1 MIGDTNRPPRPA
13 VQLRRVEELMLSVE
27 REKQQLSKAL
37 TEKRNIKL
45 EMKQL
50 QADNSR
56 LQSQKNP
63 PLVRELRG
71 SIADLEEGVR
81 RLERE
86 LAESRRSEDAQRIR
100 AMNEEKSAKRIQN
113 AASNSEQERM
123 TAVAAAEELVRTAQA
138 AEGEAVRSCA
148 AATSDLERFRR
159 YCEELKATAAK
170 LEEERNLAEVIAT
183 SAVNEAA
190 EEAAAAKA
198 EAAAMK
204 KLRDQAQEAVDDGDA
219 SDIGFLE
226 SLKTVEASTLRA
238 AGKAARELAKA
249 QRVLDAHTANL
260 SLRSISEDEWHTSPV
275 FLYTTKCLSLLS
287 LSI

>member
-1 MIGDTNRPPRPA
+1 
-13 VQLRRVEELMLSVE
+13 MLSVE

-170 LEEERNLAEVIAT
+170 L
-183 SAVNEAA
+183 
-190 EEAAAAKA
+190 
-198 EAAAMK
+198 
-204 KLRDQAQEAVDDGDA
+204 
-219 SDIGFLE
+219 
-226 SLKTVEASTLRA
+226 
-238 AGKAARELAKA
+238 
-249 QRVLDAHTANL
+249 
-260 SLRSISEDEWHTSPV
+260 
-275 FLYTTKCLSLLS
+275 
-287 LSI
+287 